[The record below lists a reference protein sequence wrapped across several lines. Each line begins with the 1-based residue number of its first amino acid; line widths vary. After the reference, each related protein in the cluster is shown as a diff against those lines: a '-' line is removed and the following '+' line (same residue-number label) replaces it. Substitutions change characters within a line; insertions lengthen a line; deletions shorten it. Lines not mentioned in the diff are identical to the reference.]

1 MTKIAF
7 LGMRGPLSTNVLGA
21 LANATDEIV
30 FVGVPTAP
38 PRLVART
45 VAGRVPS
52 LLHRAVQVLS
62 RRPSGLEARARR
74 AGVKLFEID
83 AVANSEWQSALASA
97 KPDLL
102 VVAGFPWILPTE
114 VLSIPRIGALNV
126 HAALLPRHRGPLPL
140 FWIYH
145 ADDRHTGVTAHWMT
159 QHADAGDIVAQ
170 AGFPLPRG
178 LAVDRLNVMNGIAAG
193 QLVARILPSIIGRYA
208 PRRKQEDRDATDA
221 PFVKDGTPMVS
232 FETWG
237 VERVWHFLAGLH
249 PRFVEP
255 LEDERGER
263 VRYKAVRGFT
273 SRSPSARPG
282 VVVGVGSHRDLACLD
297 GHVHLLT

>member
-1 MTKIAF
+1 MTKAAF

-21 LANATDEIV
+21 LVDATDLV
-30 FVGVPTAP
+30 FVGMPAAP
-38 PRLVART
+38 PRTNASPAR
-45 VAGRVPS
+45 A
-52 LLHRAVQVLS
+52 LMHRAFRALS
-62 RRPSGLEARARR
+62 HRPSEIEARARR
-74 AGVKLFEID
+74 AGVAPTTIH
-83 AVANSEWQSALASA
+83 AVAHSDWQSALASA

-102 VVAGFPWILPTE
+102 VVAGFPWILPAE

-140 FWIYH
+140 FWVYH

-170 AGFPLPRG
+170 AEFPLPRG
-178 LAVDRLNVMNGIAAG
+178 LAVDRLNIMNGIAAG
-193 QLVARILPSIIGRYA
+193 HLVARILPSIIGRFA
-208 PRRKQEDRDATDA
+208 PRRQQDDRDATDA
-221 PFVKDGTPMVS
+221 PFVKDGSRMVS

-249 PRFVEP
+249 PRFIEP

-263 VRYKAVRGFT
+263 VRYTAVRGFT

-282 VVVGVGSHRDLACLD
+282 VVVGMGSRRDLACLD
-297 GHVHLLT
+297 GHVHLRT